1 LWEQARDAAEK
12 RSEQEERRMED
23 DQEEEL
29 MKRAK
34 WEGEGVS
41 GDEQAVRENWSHG
54 KRQAAV
60 LMKED
65 HAAARVK
72 VIDDDDDDDDVCC
85 CAAVV
90 CAIVQSSIRLWKY
103 ILFFSNDFGV
113 TLLRLFL
120 LSISSFLV
128 LSYEIP

>member
-1 LWEQARDAAEK
+1 
-12 RSEQEERRMED
+12 MED
-23 DQEEEL
+23 DQEKEL

-41 GDEQAVRENWSHG
+41 GDEQAERENWSHG

-103 ILFFSNDFGV
+103 VLFFRFKRFWCDFAPS
-113 TLLRLFL
+113 LFVVYFL
-120 LSISSFLV
+120 FFGSSH
-128 LSYEIP
+128 EIP

>member
-1 LWEQARDAAEK
+1 
-12 RSEQEERRMED
+12 MED

-72 VIDDDDDDDDVCC
+72 VMMMMMMMMMTMTTMMSAC
-85 CAAVV
+85 CAAAV